1 MQNKDYV
8 IFIVDASGSM
18 NAIKDAVVR
27 TFNSQFENI
36 VATAKTANSETRISL
51 YTFNDKCSRVLFD
64 SNPSSV
70 KFDSKSYLPCNNT
83 NIEDAVSD
91 AIDDHRKIEAIHPDS
106 SFLVILL
113 SDGQQNCL
121 TRTSLKNKV
130 AGLGEN
136 WTLMALAPD
145 MVAVHWLKQ
154 IGFPAGNIKVWEIGT
169 EKGVKEAGD
178 SMRAATTSYYTVRA
192 SGAKG
197 AKNLFSL
204 NPINKTDV
212 EKMEP
217 LSANEY
223 VLLRVTGKKGEKIII
238 SDFVKSWKMDY
249 IVGSAYYQLTKPE
262 KVQVNKQVC
271 VRDKRNGRVY
281 SGSNARKI
289 LGLPNHEVKVAPVDY
304 DRYDLFFQSTS
315 TNRHLVDGTDLLIL
329 K

>member
-8 IFIVDASGSM
+8 IFVVDASESM
-18 NAIKDAVVR
+18 SSLTETTLKV
-27 TFNSQFENI
+27 FNSQFENI
-36 VATAKTANSETRISL
+36 VASAKVANSETRISL
-51 YTFNDKCSRVLFD
+51 YSFNHDCRRVFFD
-64 SNPSSV
+64 SSPSAMR
-70 KFDSKSYLPCNNT
+70 FNALNYLPRGNT
-83 NIEDAVSD
+83 NIEDAVTTVISD
-91 AIDDHRKIEAIHPDS
+91 HQKIEAIHPDS

-113 SDGQQNCL
+113 SDGQQNCAVK
-121 TRTSLKNKV
+121 TSLKNK
-130 AGLGEN
+130 ALELGEN

-154 IGFPAGNIKVWEIGT
+154 VGFPAGNIKTWDVGT
-169 EKGVKEAGD
+169 KKGMEEAGI
-178 SMRAATTSYYTVRA
+178 SMQAATSSYYTVR
-192 SGAKG
+192 STGAKG

-204 NPINKTDV
+204 NPINKADV

-217 LSANEY
+217 LAANEY
-223 VLLRVTGKKGEKIII
+223 VLLRVSGKKGEKIVI
-238 SDFVKSWKMDY
+238 SDFVKSWKIDY

-304 DRYDLFFQSTS
+304 DRYDLFFQSSS